1 MMDDLLS
8 QLRDNPRLRWG
19 LALIVGMAWL
29 YGALVL
35 RDEVAD
41 AEQRHR
47 SATQSIS
54 RLQTQLAQPEWV
66 GRAVSARAMAVQLEG
81 KLWQAPTPGLAQS
94 AYQDWLAASF
104 IKSGIGNPQIIVTV
118 VEDAPPAQSAAPAG
132 ALPVAGDVPAASST
146 PPDLWKIKA
155 KLNFEFNAPTFIDL
169 MARLENH
176 EKQTVIN
183 TLTVRKEP
191 VPRVEMEV
199 IAYFQKQLVVK
210 P

>member
-1 MMDDLLS
+1 MMDDLLT
-8 QLRDNPRLRWG
+8 QLSDNPRLRWG

-29 YGALVL
+29 YGVLVL

-41 AEQRHR
+41 SQQRHR
-47 SATQSIS
+47 SATQAIA

-94 AYQDWLAASF
+94 AYQDWLAGTLV
-104 IKSGIGNPQIIVTV
+104 KSGIGSPQITVAV
-118 VEDAPPAQSAAPAG
+118 VEDAPTAQGAAPG
-132 ALPVAGDVPAASST
+132 VSALVVGDAPAMSAT
-146 PPDLWKIKA
+146 PADVWKVKA
-155 KLNFEFNAPTFIDL
+155 KVTFEFNAPTLMDL
-169 MARLENH
+169 LARLENH

-191 VPRVEMEV
+191 VPRAEMEV
-199 IAYFQKQLVVK
+199 IAHFQKQLVVK